1 MNAKSPLII
10 AIDTPEIEHASL
22 LLEET
27 SPFLGAYK
35 LGLEFF
41 LANGIDGVGQL
52 HQKFPNVPLFLDLK
66 LHDIPNTV
74 KGACLSIKKLSPYF
88 LTVHAS
94 GGAAMVEAAAQVL
107 PDTFITAVT
116 VLTSLDSQELTNVG
130 IHQEIPAL
138 TVSMAANAIKSG
150 ARALVCSPH
159 EVSSI
164 RAQVGEKVV
173 LITPGVRPAGK
184 GGTDDQKRIM
194 TPSEALANGANFLVI
209 GRPITA
215 SSDPAEAARK
225 ILNDIGW

>member
-41 LANGIDGVGQL
+41 LANGIDGVARL
-52 HQKFPNVPLFLDLK
+52 RQKFPNVPLFLDLK

-138 TVSMAANAIKSG
+138 TVSMAAN
-150 ARALVCSPH
+150 
-159 EVSSI
+159 E
-164 RAQVGEKVV
+164 
-173 LITPGVRPAGK
+173 
-184 GGTDDQKRIM
+184 
-194 TPSEALANGANFLVI
+194 I
-209 GRPITA
+209 GRA
-215 SSDPAEAARK
+215 HV
-225 ILNDIGW
+225 